1 MAESPQA
8 SRQVPAPE
16 ILALQRLSELRGEFA
31 LAIDAA
37 PKRTRPS
44 SIERSLTRH
53 SLAAGLLILLLVGG
67 IGGWAA
73 MTNIAGAI
81 VSPGILVVDGGSQKV
96 QHPEGGVVREILAR
110 DEDKVEAG
118 QVLVRLDG
126 TTTAASL
133 TIVEDQLREGF
144 AQLAR
149 LTAESTGQGL
159 VVAPEGAGD
168 LGQGSE
174 FEALLAT
181 QKQLLEARAESRVQ
195 ERARLSEQIS
205 QLEGQAA
212 SLLAQREA
220 AAKSLSILAKEDTD
234 LSALYQQGLV
244 AAARLN
250 DVRRERA
257 SVEGEIGRLD
267 GNAANVAA
275 TIAERNIQI
284 GQIDVDFRAQV
295 MTDLQT
301 VRQQIAELQQQRIA
315 ARDRLAHLDIR
326 APQAGTVHESIV
338 RTVGGVVGAGE
349 TLMLV
354 VPEAKTML
362 IEARLGQFDIDKV
375 AVGQKVVLRFTS
387 LDQRTTPELD
397 GTVVS
402 VAPDLVADARTGE
415 PYYTMRVAA
424 EAVETAK
431 LPADTRLIPGMP
443 VEAFIQTGDRSVLS
457 YLLHPI
463 TEQFSRTFIER

>member
-1 MAESPQA
+1 MAEA
-8 SRQVPAPE
+8 SKKSGQPAPE

-31 LAIDAA
+31 LAIDAMPA
-37 PKRTRPS
+37 RTRPNAL
-44 SIERSLTRH
+44 ERSLMRH
-53 SLAAGLLILLLVGG
+53 SLAAGLLVLLLVGG

-133 TIVEDQLREGF
+133 AIVDDQLREGF

-149 LTAESTGQGL
+149 LTAESEGRLT
-159 VVAPEGAGD
+159 VVAPESAGD
-168 LGQGSE
+168 LAQDDALK
-174 FEALLAT
+174 ALLAT
-181 QKQLLEARAESRVQ
+181 QQQLLDARAASRVQ
-195 ERARLSEQIS
+195 QRSRLNEQIA
-205 QLEGQAA
+205 QLQWQAA
-212 SLLAQREA
+212 SLTAQREA
-220 AAKSLSILAKEDTD
+220 AAKSLEILVKEDTD
-234 LSALYQQGLV
+234 LAALFLQGLV
-244 AAARLN
+244 SAARLN
-250 DVRRERA
+250 DVRRDRA

-267 GNAANVAA
+267 GSAANIGAS
-275 TIAERNIQI
+275 IAERKVQI

-301 VRQQIAELQQQRIA
+301 LRQKIAELQQQRIA
-315 ARDRLAHLDIR
+315 ARDRLAHLEIR
-326 APQAGTVHESIV
+326 APQSGVVHESIV

-354 VPEAKTML
+354 VPEAKSL
-362 IEARLGQFDIDKV
+362 LVEARLSQFDIDKV
-375 AVGQKVVLRFTS
+375 SVGQKVVLRFSS

-397 GTVVS
+397 ATVVS
-402 VAPDLVADARTGE
+402 IAPDLIVDARTGE
-415 PYYTMRVAA
+415 PYYTMRVSAQGV
-424 EAVETAK
+424 EAAK
-431 LPADTRLIPGMP
+431 LPAGTRLIPGMP